1 MAQFP
6 PRSKSHHPLPRQR
19 SLPLHSKFQ
28 HWHLNGCCIWSLNWS
43 DVNKNLCR
51 SQMSRRRSS
60 LVSFTSPSQHLN
72 GCCIWFLN
80 CSDRKNLRSMKSRRR
95 HSRLVSH
102 TLRPRSYC
110 QARVP
115 PTSVSHSLSLPRQLS
130 FRHSPTSR
138 RQSPHYHAKNRAS

>member
-43 DVNKNLCR
+43 DVNKNSCR

-80 CSDRKNLRSMKSRRR
+80 CSDRKNLRSMKTRRR
-95 HSRLVSH
+95 RSRLLSH
-102 TLRPRSYC
+102 MLCAHSFCLTLTPS
-110 QARVP
+110 
-115 PTSVSHSLSLPRQLS
+115 TS
-130 FRHSPTSR
+130 TSR
-138 RQSPHYHAKNRAS
+138 SLLSPRPL